1 MESTVMSPRELIRTD
16 VRQGYAAWAD
26 SYDAYDNPMIA
37 AVERF
42 LDSRPLP
49 FGGARV
55 LDIGCGTGRAL
66 ARALGSGARSA
77 LGIDGSSAMLAR
89 AEERL
94 APAITDDRVRLLQAE
109 LESDWPGI
117 PADFD
122 LAVITLVLEHAA
134 SVAPIIARAA
144 RHVRANGLLFVAEI
158 HPDMLAGG
166 VGAHF
171 ERDGVTIALPSYP
184 HDRAEFGAAL
194 TSAGFTDC
202 AFEEIRADPQ
212 TIAAI
217 PKFAKRAGQ
226 GVLLAL
232 RARRSASP

>member
-1 MESTVMSPRELIRTD
+1 MSPSELIRTD

-49 FGGARV
+49 FAGARV
-55 LDIGCGTGRAL
+55 LDIGCGTGRVL
-66 ARALGSGARSA
+66 ARALGGGARSA
-77 LGIDGSSAMLAR
+77 LGIDGSSAMLTR
-89 AEERL
+89 AQERL
-94 APAITDDRVRLLQAE
+94 TREIALGRVRLMQAD
-109 LESDWPGI
+109 LAVDWPGV

-134 SVAPIIARAA
+134 TVAPTIARAA
-144 RHVRANGLLFVAEI
+144 QHLRDGGLLFVAEI

-166 VGAHF
+166 IGAHF
-171 ERDGVTIALPSYP
+171 EHDGTTIALPSHA
-184 HDRAEFGAAL
+184 HDRAEFSAAL
-194 TSAGFTDC
+194 AAAGFADC
-202 AFEEIRADPQ
+202 AFEEMHADPQ

-217 PKFAKRAGQ
+217 PKFAKRAGR
-226 GVLLAL
+226 GVLLAVN
-232 RARRSASP
+232 AMKRSGSSSRGF